1 MILYKKYLYNIEMF
15 IINHINKYIFMIF
28 NGNRHSFIYENI
40 YIQNL
45 LWVLI
50 FKSWRIKMNVLINKF
65 MSAMPINLL
74 FIITFIALWYLL

>member
-1 MILYKKYLYNIEMF
+1 MIQYKKYLYNIEMF

-45 LWVLI
+45 L
-50 FKSWRIKMNVLINKF
+50 
-65 MSAMPINLL
+65 
-74 FIITFIALWYLL
+74 